1 MVRKKRE
8 ARGERRE
15 NFFPRFFHLASRLS
29 LLTSLLLA
37 FPAHAESVLRDTE
50 TENFLADQ
58 TAPIFHAAGIAPAS
72 VHFVLI
78 DENVINAFVAGGQ
91 NIFIYSGLILRT
103 ENLEELL
110 GVIAHETGHI
120 AGGHLI
126 KMGDY
131 IENASKESILL
142 TLMTLAAAAVSGNA
156 SVGEAGTMLTQQT
169 LLSKVLAHSRA
180 NEDSADEAG
189 VRFLHKAGLPAIGL
203 QTFMAKLLDEELLP
217 ESRQDEY
224 VRTHPL
230 TRDRFESLKGRV
242 EGEKEPPLPQSAEDE
257 YQRIKA
263 KLRGYILP
271 RLVIQEPMGT
281 DIANRYSHAVAYYR
295 MGDMPSAL
303 KILDG
308 LQAAEPTNPYFNEL
322 RGQLLFEHGKLPE
335 AAAEYQKAAAALPD
349 APLILQSY
357 GQVLLANN
365 QITQA
370 IPVLLRAQQN
380 EGDSPQTHRLLATA
394 YGRSGHEDMAQL
406 ELAEESMLNLDYKS
420 AQRHA
425 KIAKLPPG
433 TPGAQRAQDIIELS
447 KEKIKEEK
455 DHPRDRDN

>member
-1 MVRKKRE
+1 MR
-8 ARGERRE
+8 AASIFICCFL
-15 NFFPRFFHLASRLS
+15 FF
-29 LLTSLLLA
+29 A

-50 TENFLADQ
+50 TENFLAEQ
-58 TAPIFHAAGIAPAS
+58 TAPIFHAAGIAPTS

-78 DENVINAFVAGGQ
+78 DDTTINAFVAGGQ

-126 KMGDY
+126 KMGEY
-131 IENASKESILL
+131 LENASRESILFTLL
-142 TLMTLAAAAVSGNA
+142 TMAAAAVAHSGD
-156 SVGEAGTMLTQQT
+156 VGSAGTMLTQQT
-169 LLSKVLAHSRA
+169 LLSNVLAHSRA

-189 VRFLHKAGLPAIGL
+189 VRFLHKAGLPAVGL
-203 QTFMAKLLDEELLP
+203 QTFMTKLMDQELLP
-217 ESRQDEY
+217 QSRQEEY

-242 EGEKEPPLPQSAEDE
+242 MGEKEAPLPQTAEDQ
-257 YQRIKA
+257 YRRIKA

-271 RLVIQEPMGT
+271 RIVIQEPMST
-281 DIANRYSHAVAYYR
+281 DIPSRYGHAEAYYR
-295 MGDMPSAL
+295 MGDMPNAL

-308 LQAAEPTNPYFNEL
+308 LQAAEPANSYFAEL
-322 RGQLLFEHGKLPE
+322 RGQLLFEHGKIPE
-335 AAAEYQKAAAALPD
+335 AVAEYQKAAMSLPD

-365 QITQA
+365 QITAA
-370 IPVLLRAQQN
+370 IPILQRALQD
-380 EGDSPQTHRLLATA
+380 ESDSPGTHRLLAIA
-394 YGRSGHEDMAQL
+394 YGRSSHEDNAQL
-406 ELAEESMLNLDYKS
+406 ELAEEALLNLDYKS

-425 KIAKLPPG
+425 KIAHLMPG
-433 TPGAQRAQDIIELS
+433 TPAAQRAQDIIELA
-447 KEKIKEEK
+447 KEKIKEDK
-455 DHPRDRDN
+455 DHPHRRD